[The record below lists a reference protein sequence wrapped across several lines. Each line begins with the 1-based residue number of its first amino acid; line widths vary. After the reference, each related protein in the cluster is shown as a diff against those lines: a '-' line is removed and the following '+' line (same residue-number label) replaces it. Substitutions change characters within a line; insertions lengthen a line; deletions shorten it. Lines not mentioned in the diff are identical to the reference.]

1 MAECH
6 HNCSFLDPSE
16 TLTLPPYCGEVS
28 WTSRLLSQRT
38 SQSCTR
44 LTRGS
49 TLRVTSSI
57 ITSNQN
63 CAHTNGEKTTAD
75 LPLSLDGKIST
86 CLKTATECNV
96 HFTSSTALN
105 HTILKGSHGDHG
117 SHERQRVKSQYVCT
131 RPNMASRNNSSA
143 YYKEFCA

>member
-16 TLTLPPYCGEVS
+16 TLRFPPYCGEVS

-44 LTRGS
+44 LTIGS
-49 TLRVTSSI
+49 TSRVTSSI
-57 ITSNQN
+57 IASDQN
-63 CAHTNGEKTTAD
+63 CAHTNGEEKITAD

-105 HTILKGSHGDHG
+105 HTILKGRHD
-117 SHERQRVKSQYVCT
+117 ERQRVKSQYVCT
-131 RPNMASRNNSSA
+131 RPNVANRNNSSA
-143 YYKEFCA
+143 YYKQFCA